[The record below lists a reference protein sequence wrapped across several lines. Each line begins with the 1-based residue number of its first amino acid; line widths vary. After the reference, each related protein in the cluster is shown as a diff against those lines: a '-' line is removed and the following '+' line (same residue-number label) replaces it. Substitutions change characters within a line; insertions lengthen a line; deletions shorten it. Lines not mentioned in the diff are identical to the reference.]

1 MFLMWTIFEVFI
13 ELVTILLLFKI
24 YLFFGCFDSLLLRMG
39 FLWLRWEGD
48 TLPCCA
54 QASYCEALSPLT
66 GYRMCEF
73 IVAVCGLR
81 SCGAQV

>member
-1 MFLMWTIFEVFI
+1 MWTIFEVFI

-24 YLFFGCFDSLLLRMG
+24 YFLAILTLCCCAWAFFGCDGRGIHFLAMLRLLTVKPSHPSR
-39 FLWLRWEGD
+39 
-48 TLPCCA
+48 A
-54 QASYCEALSPLT
+54 
-66 GYRMCEF
+66 YRVCEF